1 MDGFE
6 EWVILE
12 DARVSEGASADALRA
27 VLAEALALDD
37 ARVTGSGAEALRA
50 LLSPESTRPASS
62 ASAEPQDLA
71 FYWEDDQGSNQ
82 EIPLRDLP
90 SLIASGAVSDLTT
103 VWMDGFEEWVILEDA
118 RVSEGASADALR
130 AVLAEVEDATPE
142 PVFYYERESDGENEE
157 TTLAA
162 LGGLV
167 ASGTVSDDT
176 RVWMEGLEDWV
187 SFAEAK
193 EQLGG
198 VLEV

>member
-1 MDGFE
+1 M
-6 EWVILE
+6 E

-37 ARVTGSGAEALRA
+37 ARALTGAGAEALRA
-50 LLSPESTRPASS
+50 LLSPESTRPAPS
-62 ASAEPQDLA
+62 ASPEPQDLA

-103 VWMDGFEEWVILEDA
+103 VWMDGFEEWVIMEDA

-130 AVLAEVEDATPE
+130 AVLAEAEDATPE
-142 PVFYYERESDGENEE
+142 PVAFFFERESDGENEE

-167 ASGTVSDDT
+167 ASGTVSDET